1 MPPTLIA
8 LADRSALAFRLKPIR
23 TVQSQ
28 AKKSGLP
35 TRRKPVALRR
45 QSQFPSN
52 TARVIAS
59 LTRCVM
65 KKVGW
70 SSILVA
76 AMLLAVAVVADAQ
89 EPKKVP
95 RIGFLVPAPIRVLP
109 LAWRHSGMGCANSA
123 ISRERTLRSSTDGPK
138 VNSIGSRCSQ
148 PSWSGFNVDVIVTS
162 GDAAIRAAKD
172 KTSVIPI
179 VVSVAGDL
187 VVPGY
192 VSSHARPGGN
202 ITGLID
208 ISPELSTKR
217 LELLKETFPKLSRMA
232 ILWNAANPVMV
243 LNFKEIERTARA
255 MDLAPDSLEVRNS
268 ADFDRILSAPIKGKT
283 YVLIVLQDSL
293 VIAHSKR
300 IVDYAAKHRLPGMY
314 FDSSWVSSGGLMSY
328 GPNYPDLFRRAST
341 YVDKIL
347 KGRKPADL
355 PVEQP
360 MKFEFV
366 INLKTAKQI
375 GLTIPPNVLARADR
389 VIK

>member
-1 MPPTLIA
+1 MM
-8 LADRSALAFRLKPIR
+8 
-23 TVQSQ
+23 
-28 AKKSGLP
+28 
-35 TRRKPVALRR
+35 
-45 QSQFPSN
+45 
-52 TARVIAS
+52 
-59 LTRCVM
+59 CVM
-65 KKVGW
+65 KKAGLL
-70 SSILVA
+70 SILCVVA
-76 AMLLAVAVVADAQ
+76 LLAVAVIANAQ
-89 EPKKVP
+89 QPKKVP
-95 RIGFLVPAPIRVLP
+95 RIGFLVPGS
-109 LAWRHSGMGCANSA
+109 HSGFAARVEAFRHGL
-123 ISRERTLRSSTDGPK
+123 RELGYIEGKNIEIEYRWAEGKLDRLPELAAEL
-138 VNSIGSRCSQ
+138 VRI
-148 PSWSGFNVDVIVTS
+148 NVDVIVTS

-268 ADFDRILSAPIKGKT
+268 ADFDRILNAPIKGKT

-375 GLTIPPNVLARADR
+375 GVTIPPNVLVRADK
-389 VIK
+389 VIR

>member
-1 MPPTLIA
+1 M
-8 LADRSALAFRLKPIR
+8 
-23 TVQSQ
+23 
-28 AKKSGLP
+28 
-35 TRRKPVALRR
+35 RKAEVL
-45 QSQFPSN
+45 
-52 TARVIAS
+52 
-59 LTRCVM
+59 
-65 KKVGW
+65 
-70 SSILVA
+70 SILFVVV
-76 AMLLAVAVVADAQ
+76 LLAVAVIAKAQ
-89 EPKKVP
+89 QPTRVP
-95 RIGFLVPAPIRVLP
+95 RIGFLVPGS
-109 LAWRHSGMGCANSA
+109 HSGFAARVEAFRHGL
-123 ISRERTLRSSTDGPK
+123 RELGYIEGKNIEIEYRWAEGKLDRLPELAAEL
-138 VNSIGSRCSQ
+138 VRI
-148 PSWSGFNVDVIVTS
+148 NVDVIVTS

-268 ADFDRILSAPIKGKT
+268 ADFDRILNAPIKGKT

-355 PVEQP
+355 PVDC
-360 MKFEFV
+360 
-366 INLKTAKQI
+366 
-375 GLTIPPNVLARADR
+375 R
-389 VIK
+389 

>member
-1 MPPTLIA
+1 
-8 LADRSALAFRLKPIR
+8 
-23 TVQSQ
+23 
-28 AKKSGLP
+28 
-35 TRRKPVALRR
+35 
-45 QSQFPSN
+45 
-52 TARVIAS
+52 
-59 LTRCVM
+59 M
-65 KKVGW
+65 KKADVL
-70 SSILVA
+70 SILFAVV
-76 AMLLAVAVVADAQ
+76 LLAVAVIAEAQ
-89 EPKKVP
+89 QPKKVP
-95 RIGFLVPAPIRVLP
+95 RIGFLVPGS
-109 LAWRHSGMGCANSA
+109 HSGFAARVEAFRHGL
-123 ISRERTLRSSTDGPK
+123 RELGYIEGKNIEIEYRWAEGKLDRLPELAAEL
-138 VNSIGSRCSQ
+138 VRI
-148 PSWSGFNVDVIVTS
+148 NVDVIVTS

-268 ADFDRILSAPIKGKT
+268 ADFDRILNAPIKGKT

-375 GLTIPPNVLARADR
+375 GVTIPPNVLARADR

>member
-1 MPPTLIA
+1 
-8 LADRSALAFRLKPIR
+8 
-23 TVQSQ
+23 
-28 AKKSGLP
+28 
-35 TRRKPVALRR
+35 
-45 QSQFPSN
+45 
-52 TARVIAS
+52 
-59 LTRCVM
+59 M
-65 KKVGW
+65 KKADVL
-70 SSILVA
+70 SILFAVV
-76 AMLLAVAVVADAQ
+76 LLAVAVIAEAQ
-89 EPKKVP
+89 QPKKVP
-95 RIGFLVPAPIRVLP
+95 RIGFLVPGS
-109 LAWRHSGMGCANSA
+109 HSGFAARVEAFRHGL
-123 ISRERTLRSSTDGPK
+123 RELGYIEGKNIEVEYRWAEGKLDRLPELAAEL
-138 VNSIGSRCSQ
+138 VRI
-148 PSWSGFNVDVIVTS
+148 NVDVIVTS

-268 ADFDRILSAPIKGKT
+268 ADFDRILNAPIKGKT

-375 GLTIPPNVLARADR
+375 GVTIPPNVLARADR

>member
-1 MPPTLIA
+1 
-8 LADRSALAFRLKPIR
+8 
-23 TVQSQ
+23 
-28 AKKSGLP
+28 
-35 TRRKPVALRR
+35 
-45 QSQFPSN
+45 
-52 TARVIAS
+52 
-59 LTRCVM
+59 M
-65 KKVGW
+65 KKADVL
-70 SSILVA
+70 SILFAVV
-76 AMLLAVAVVADAQ
+76 LLAVAVIAEAQ
-89 EPKKVP
+89 QPKKVP
-95 RIGFLVPAPIRVLP
+95 RIGFLVPGS
-109 LAWRHSGMGCANSA
+109 HSGFAARVEAFRHGL
-123 ISRERTLRSSTDGPK
+123 RELGYIEGKNIEIEYRWAEGKLDRLPELAAEL
-138 VNSIGSRCSQ
+138 VRI
-148 PSWSGFNVDVIVTS
+148 NVDVIVTS
-162 GDAAIRAAKD
+162 GNAAIRAAKD

-268 ADFDRILSAPIKGKT
+268 ADFDRILNAPIKGKT

-375 GLTIPPNVLARADR
+375 GVTIPPNVLARADK
-389 VIK
+389 VIR

>member
-1 MPPTLIA
+1 MVWA
-8 LADRSALAFRLKPIR
+8 M
-23 TVQSQ
+23 
-28 AKKSGLP
+28 
-35 TRRKPVALRR
+35 RKV
-45 QSQFPSN
+45 
-52 TARVIAS
+52 RV
-59 LTRCVM
+59 L
-65 KKVGW
+65 
-70 SSILVA
+70 SILFVVA
-76 AMLLAVAVVADAQ
+76 LLAVAVMAEAQ
-89 EPKKVP
+89 QPTRVP
-95 RIGFLVPAPIRVLP
+95 RIGFLVPGS
-109 LAWRHSGMGCANSA
+109 HSGFAARVEAFRHGL
-123 ISRERTLRSSTDGPK
+123 RELGYIEGKNIEIEYRWAEGKLDRLPELAAEL
-138 VNSIGSRCSQ
+138 VRI
-148 PSWSGFNVDVIVTS
+148 NVDVIVTS

-268 ADFDRILSAPIKGKT
+268 ADFDRILNAPIKGKT

-375 GLTIPPNVLARADR
+375 GVTIPPNVLARADR

>member
-1 MPPTLIA
+1 MVWA
-8 LADRSALAFRLKPIR
+8 M
-23 TVQSQ
+23 
-28 AKKSGLP
+28 
-35 TRRKPVALRR
+35 RKV
-45 QSQFPSN
+45 
-52 TARVIAS
+52 RV
-59 LTRCVM
+59 L
-65 KKVGW
+65 
-70 SSILVA
+70 SILFVVA
-76 AMLLAVAVVADAQ
+76 LLAVAVMAEAQ
-89 EPKKVP
+89 QPTRVP
-95 RIGFLVPAPIRVLP
+95 RIGFLVPGS
-109 LAWRHSGMGCANSA
+109 HSGFAARVEAFRHGL
-123 ISRERTLRSSTDGPK
+123 RELGYIEGKNIEIEYRWAEGKLDRLPELAAEL
-138 VNSIGSRCSQ
+138 VRI
-148 PSWSGFNVDVIVTS
+148 NVDVIVTS

-268 ADFDRILSAPIKGKT
+268 ADFDRILNAPIKGKT

-375 GLTIPPNVLARADR
+375 GVTIPPNVLARADK

>member
-1 MPPTLIA
+1 M
-8 LADRSALAFRLKPIR
+8 
-23 TVQSQ
+23 
-28 AKKSGLP
+28 
-35 TRRKPVALRR
+35 RKAGV
-45 QSQFPSN
+45 F
-52 TARVIAS
+52 
-59 LTRCVM
+59 
-65 KKVGW
+65 
-70 SSILVA
+70 SILFV
-76 AMLLAVAVVADAQ
+76 MVLLAVAVIANAQ
-89 EPKKVP
+89 QPKKVA
-95 RIGFLVPAPIRVLP
+95 RIGFIVPGS
-109 LAWRHSGMGCANSA
+109 HSGFAARVEAFRHGL
-123 ISRERTLRSSTDGPK
+123 RELGYIEGKNIEIEYRWAEGKLDRLPELAAEL
-138 VNSIGSRCSQ
+138 VRI
-148 PSWSGFNVDVIVTS
+148 NVDVIVTS
-162 GDAAIRAAKD
+162 GDVAIRVAKD

-268 ADFDRILSAPIKGKT
+268 ADFDRILNAPIKGKT

-375 GLTIPPNVLARADR
+375 GVTIPPNVLARADR